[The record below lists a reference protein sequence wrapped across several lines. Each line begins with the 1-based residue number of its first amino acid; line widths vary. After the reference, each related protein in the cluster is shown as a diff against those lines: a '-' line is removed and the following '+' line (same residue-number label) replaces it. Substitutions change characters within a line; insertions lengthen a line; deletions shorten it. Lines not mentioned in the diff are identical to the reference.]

1 MTTDLSAR
9 RIFITGPGGS
19 GKSTLA
25 RQIAGQ
31 RGVPCYLFDDIAY
44 DPVTH
49 RRRPDESR
57 LTAVRAIAAQPAWVV
72 DCWYMG
78 WTDDLLHRA
87 DLIIWLDLPWRV
99 TAWRILRRHVLAD
112 LCGHNPHPGLR
123 KLFRFLWSERRGY
136 LEPPSSQSDLLR
148 RDANNRATTA
158 RVLSGHRAKLAHC
171 RRVADVAA
179 LHRLLTTPPPAS
191 GMPPPG
197 RPR

>member
-1 MTTDLSAR
+1 VPADLSAR

-19 GKSTLA
+19 GKTTLA
-25 RQIAGQ
+25 RRLATHLA
-31 RGVPCYLFDDIAY
+31 VPCYLFDDIAY

-57 LTAVRAIAAQPAWVV
+57 LAAVRAIAAQPAWVV

-99 TAWRILRRHVLAD
+99 TGWRILRRHVLAD
-112 LCGHNPHPGLR
+112 LSGHNPHPGLR
-123 KLFRFLWSERRGY
+123 RLFRFLWSERRGY
-136 LEPPSSQSDLLR
+136 LEPPSSQADLLR
-148 RDANNRATTA
+148 HDANNRATTA
-158 RVLSGHRAKLAHC
+158 RALSDHRAKVAHC
-171 RRVADVAA
+171 RRAAEVAA
-179 LHRLLTTPPPAS
+179 LIRLLTAPPPAS
-191 GMPPPG
+191 SMPPPG